1 MKRFLKLFLASGIT
15 FGLLFGS
22 LMYSSYLGNRSDP
35 LNIRILAPILSGL
48 CFGFF
53 VAVSFLFLEKY
64 MVKKNGGKAHAAE
77 LRQEKNFSLPIS
89 KEDALN
95 RAQEVMLLLK
105 AKIKSID
112 KNKGLIVAKRGIS
125 WKSFGEKLIISLK
138 EDKEYLTVIKVE
150 SEPALRL
157 AMVDYGKNLEN
168 VEKFFS
174 LMKVIG
180 KREGLRGE

>member
-22 LMYSSYLGNRSDP
+22 LIYPPFLGNRSVP
-35 LNIRILAPILSGL
+35 LNIRILAPIFSGL

-53 VAVSFLFLEKY
+53 VAVSFFFLEKY
-64 MVKKNGGKAHAAE
+64 MVKKNGGKGHAAGVKQ
-77 LRQEKNFSLPIS
+77 RKNFSLPIS

-95 RAQEVMLLLK
+95 RAQEVMPLLK

-112 KNKGLIVAKRGIS
+112 KNKGLIIANRGVS

-138 EDKEYLTVIKVE
+138 EDKECLTVIKIE
-150 SEPALRL
+150 SEPALKL

-174 LMKVIG
+174 LMNVTG
-180 KREGLRGE
+180 KREDSR

>member
-15 FGLLFGS
+15 FGSLFGS
-22 LMYSSYLGNRSDP
+22 LVYSPFLGNRSAP

-48 CFGFF
+48 CFGFI
-53 VAVSFLFLEKY
+53 VAVSFLLLEKY
-64 MVKKNGGKAHAAE
+64 MVKKNGGKAHAAQ

-89 KEDALN
+89 KADALD
-95 RAQEVMLLLK
+95 RAQEVLPLLK

-112 KNKGLIVAKRGIS
+112 KNKGLIIANRGIS
-125 WKSFGEKLIISLK
+125 WRSFGERLIISLK
-138 EDKEYLTVIKVE
+138 EDKESLTVIKVE
-150 SEPALRL
+150 SAPALRL

-174 LMKVIG
+174 LMKVTG
-180 KREGLRGE
+180 KR